1 MTFVSTTTAA
11 AASSVRAGI
20 SSSAKREFIIGY
32 GTSASAP
39 FVSGI
44 AALML
49 SQNPALTAA
58 QLRSRIEQFA
68 TRPAGSSRSDSF
80 GWGIVNAYNSLTQT
94 TGPARQASA
103 RLVDATTGAVARTTT
118 VNADGSFAF
127 AKLTSGSTYYLQAGE
142 DEAGDGLIGVPGRRF
157 AVAGGLGNATVFN
170 VGDGAK
176 SVALALGLPFESE
189 PNDDVAHANLLTV
202 GSYVVGTITTPDV
215 QRHLSRDDRDGG
227 DVHVRN
233 VGTRRIVRTRHRAR
247 HVLERD
253 LGDGASS
260 SARTTTSI
268 RCRIP
273 SARACGCSS
282 RRGSTTSPSAE
293 ARSTSRSPRRTGAIA
308 SRFAPAT
315 SGGEARANERRPRN
329 TRPPFQHQAFGFELR
344 YFSSQPCTSP
354 HHSFW
359 FCGLSIQWPS
369 SGKITSRL
377 GTFMRWS
384 DVNID
389 RSSVYGTR

>member
-11 AASSVRAGI
+11 AASSVRGGI
-20 SSSAKREFIIGY
+20 LEFGEAEFIIGY

-49 SQNPALTAA
+49 SQNPGLSAA

-94 TGPARQASA
+94 TGPVRQASA

-157 AVAGGLGNATVFN
+157 TVAGGLGNATVFN
-170 VGDGAK
+170 VGDDAK

-189 PNDDVAHANLLTV
+189 PNDDAAHANLLTV

-215 QRHLSRDDRDGG
+215 SDIYRVPIATPGTYTFETSGLVGSCGLGIELDTFLSVTSATRARRHERQHQRAAESLLLARAGAAHAG
-227 DVHVRN
+227 DLL
-233 VGTRRIVRTRHRAR
+233 RHRQRKLGQLPVHHAAR
-247 HVLERD
+247 ALSPPGSRRQLAAARRERTNGGRETRGRRFNIRPLD
-253 LGDGASS
+253 SS
-260 SARTTTSI
+260 SDISRASPGPRPTTASG
-268 RCRIP
+268 
-273 SARACGCSS
+273 SAA
-282 RRGSTTSPSAE
+282 
-293 ARSTSRSPRRTGAIA
+293 
-308 SRFAPAT
+308 
-315 SGGEARANERRPRN
+315 
-329 TRPPFQHQAFGFELR
+329 
-344 YFSSQPCTSP
+344 
-354 HHSFW
+354 
-359 FCGLSIQWPS
+359 
-369 SGKITSRL
+369 
-377 GTFMRWS
+377 
-384 DVNID
+384 
-389 RSSVYGTR
+389 